1 MKRIAILVCVVAAC
15 GGDSKKGGATTP
27 KAGSDDQSM
36 KDAEPGGGGAGSGGA
51 NPTPGGGPAGG
62 GPAAPP
68 GGPAVDPISSGPPI
82 VIPNMDPDPQAA
94 KAQVDSHLTIAR
106 AALAAA
112 TPDPDTALREARE
125 ALKFDAA
132 NVDAAGMVA
141 FAYYHK
147 KLYDTAELVLDDL
160 FKRDQAKSNANVF
173 YVYGLVYEHTNRPDQ
188 ALKAYTQA
196 VAINPNF
203 PSALVNLGAFQLRN
217 KQYTEAA
224 TTFERLTQQFNRND
238 AITLT
243 SLGSAYRGRSGDY
256 QAGDPNRDQLIR
268 QAEGAYRKAMQA
280 NPSYG
285 PAYYNMGL
293 LYLDADPFPGIAD
306 PLQRVNAAKGFFD
319 QYKNMPG
326 VDIKLFDERMKDVTK
341 LIKRIQKQ
349 QKKGGG
355 GGAAP
360 APEAPKKDKKGKGG
374 DKGGGNP

>member
-1 MKRIAILVCVVAAC
+1 MKKLAAIILCVAAAC
-15 GGDSKKGGATTP
+15 GGDNKKGGSTTP
-27 KAGSDDQSM
+27 KAAGSGDQSM
-36 KDAEPGGGGAGSGGA
+36 QDADPKGNVAVGGSGAPGT
-51 NPTPGGGPAGG
+51 TPPG

-68 GGPAVDPISSGPPI
+68 GGPVVDPISSGPPT
-82 VIPNMDPDPQAA
+82 VIPNMDPDPGAA
-94 KAQVDSHLTIAR
+94 KQQVDSHLTIAR

-125 ALKFDAA
+125 ALKADAT
-132 NVDAAGMVA
+132 NVDAAAMVA

-160 FKRDQAKSNANVF
+160 IKRDVAKNNANVM
-173 YVYGLVYEHTNRPDQ
+173 YVYGLIYDHTNRPDQ
-188 ALKAYTQA
+188 ALKAYTAA

-203 PSALVNLGAFQLRN
+203 PSALVNLGVFQLRN
-217 KQYTEAA
+217 KQYTEAQN
-224 TTFERLTQQFNRND
+224 TFERLVNQFNRQD

-243 SLGSAYRGRSGDY
+243 SLASAYRGRSGDL
-256 QAGDPNRDQLIR
+256 QTGDPNRDNLIR
-268 QAEGAYRKAMQA
+268 QAEATYRRAMSA

-306 PLQRVNAAKGFFD
+306 PLQRVNAAKDYFD
-319 QYKNMPG
+319 KYKNMPG

-349 QKKGGG
+349 QKKGGSAPASG
-355 GGAAP
+355 GGAP
-360 APEAPKKDKKGKGG
+360 GQTPPKKP
-374 DKGGGNP
+374 KGGG

>member
-1 MKRIAILVCVVAAC
+1 MTDRALRLGAILLCLAAAC
-15 GGDSKKGGATTP
+15 AGDTKKADTTP
-27 KAGSDDQSM
+27 KAGSGSGDQSM
-36 KDAEPGGGGAGSGGA
+36 QDADPKGAGNVAAGGGAAPGT
-51 NPTPGGGPAGG
+51 PTPPG

-68 GGPAVDPISSGPPI
+68 SVPGDPISSGPPI
-82 VIPNMDPDPQAA
+82 VIPNMDPDPGAA
-94 KAQVDSHLTIAR
+94 KQQVDSHLTIAR

-125 ALKFDAA
+125 ALKADAT
-132 NVDAAGMVA
+132 NVDAAAMVA

-160 FKRDQAKSNANVF
+160 IKRDVAKNNANVM
-173 YVYGLVYEHTNRPDQ
+173 YVYGLIYDHTNRPEQ
-188 ALKAYTQA
+188 ALKAYTAA

-203 PSALVNLGAFQLRN
+203 PSALVNLGVFQLKN
-217 KQYTEAA
+217 KQYTEAQN
-224 TTFERLTQQFNRND
+224 TFERLTNQFNRQD

-243 SLGSAYRGRSGDY
+243 SLGSAYRGRSGDL
-256 QAGDPNRDQLIR
+256 QAGDPNRDNLIR
-268 QAEGAYRKAMQA
+268 QAEATYKRAMMA

-293 LYLDADPFPGIAD
+293 LYLDADPFPGITD
-306 PLQRVNAAKGFFD
+306 PLTRVNAAKDYFD
-319 QYKNMPG
+319 KYKNMPG

-349 QKKGGG
+349 QKKGSSPPS

-360 APEAPKKDKKGKGG
+360 GQTPPKKGKGG
-374 DKGGGNP
+374 G